1 MSAFSAAAQ
10 DEDGDIISALREKL
24 GRAHALCRIR
34 LDRIRELEAMLYAV
48 GAGGVGNVE
57 PSPAVKQ
64 SLTDEKPQDHSEQYL
79 GMVPAAWLLRDA
91 NNHNVKFLEWTS
103 TPTGYRGEWIKTP
116 LYARPQPP
124 VVEQPQPLTI
134 EQIARIDSATEW
146 PEGSLRNIGPRDW
159 RRLLVT
165 ATRAIERAHGIGGEA

>member
-1 MSAFSAAAQ
+1 MSAFSAAAS

-34 LDRIRELEAMLYAV
+34 SDRIRELEAMLR
-48 GAGGVGNVE
+48 GASKVE
-57 PSPAVKQ
+57 Q
-64 SLTDEKPQDHSEQYL
+64 PQDHSEQYL
-79 GMVPAAWLLRDA
+79 GMVPPGWKLVPVDPTMPMLHRANGLTCIDFAALGEEGAFDLDEL
-91 NNHNVKFLEWTS
+91 KEI
-103 TPTGYRGEWIKTP
+103 YRAM
-116 LYARPQPP
+116 LAAAPQPP

-159 RRLLVT
+159 RRLLVA
-165 ATRAIERAHGIGGEA
+165 ATRAIERAHGIGVEA

>member
-1 MSAFSAAAQ
+1 MSAFSAAAS

-48 GAGGVGNVE
+48 GAGGVGKVE
-57 PSPAVKQ
+57 QPKV
-64 SLTDEKPQDHSEQYL
+64 EQEP
-79 GMVPAAWLLRDA
+79 VAWILRDA

-116 LYARPQPP
+116 LYTQPR
-124 VVEQPQPLTI
+124 QPLPD
-134 EQIARIDSATEW
+134 EQIEALWRKLVGT
-146 PEGSLRNIGPRDW
+146 PRPNYSF
-159 RRLLVT
+159 
-165 ATRAIERAHGIGGEA
+165 ARAIERAHKIGGEA